1 MCCECTCTRVSCVLY
16 VRMCACIR
24 TSYVCVVCVCIAEC
38 VLVFVH
44 TCSVCVYVC
53 LFPQYFLGD
62 GAALPGCL
70 VDHLAGTQ
78 TPCAEPHIQTEQPS
92 QGQHGGGLRR

>member
-1 MCCECTCTRVSCVLY
+1 MH
-16 VRMCACIR
+16 ACIMCLVR
-24 TSYVCVVCVCIAEC
+24 ANVCMYSYKLCVCSVCVCIAEC

-70 VDHLAGTQ
+70 VDRLAGTQ